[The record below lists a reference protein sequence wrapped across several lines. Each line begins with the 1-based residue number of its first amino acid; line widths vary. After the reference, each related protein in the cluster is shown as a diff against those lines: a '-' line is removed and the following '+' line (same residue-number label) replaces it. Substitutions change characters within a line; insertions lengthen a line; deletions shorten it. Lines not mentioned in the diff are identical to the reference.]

1 MAPPHLSS
9 TLSVLTQREP
19 TSPETEVRTRVLA
32 WCSAWSSIDGK
43 LPTEK
48 LREIVTDGPVRMA
61 TDFGGHMT
69 VNVSLGSYC
78 AFWSSLVSETFC
90 EWSLM
95 IDSPIDVTISGDM
108 AVAEFHT
115 RLQGMTHENDRKSQ
129 RQHSRQMFE
138 YARGV
143 WRLVQEQTTIVHEE
157 ACL

>member
-1 MAPPHLSS
+1 
-9 TLSVLTQREP
+9 
-19 TSPETEVRTRVLA
+19 
-32 WCSAWSSIDGK
+32 
-43 LPTEK
+43 
-48 LREIVTDGPVRMA
+48 
-61 TDFGGHMT
+61 MT

-78 AFWSSLVSETFC
+78 AFWSSLVSEIFC

-115 RLQGMTHENDRKSQ
+115 RLQGMTHENDGKSQ